1 VTASVAFDLFV
12 RLERMAQTMTSP
24 THSTA
29 SPVELTADNP
39 IRPVDW
45 RWQRAVWRVETRSRR
60 GERHDDDWTRQAI
73 RCVKAIHREAG
84 GRMPYRPEPELLQAR
99 QLAQQ
104 HDWHRAELESRILAD
119 QAISEISTTM
129 RIPVGVVAGFE
140 ALFFDVRSRLEAA
153 TWIVHEV
160 LGSKPCFP
168 LQPMDVADTWKSLG
182 FGYGVSTVDALVAGA
197 DLKDLE
203 TIGLPA
209 YWSPGSRLPKE
220 LQFLLLTGSLPEYG
234 RRTLRSLSRLTEVG
248 LCHLPSY
255 AAPPPTGLSLDMGA
269 ANLLDDILSCEPSF
283 SLSVSSPFGSGEYS
297 RAA

>member
-1 VTASVAFDLFV
+1 MTDRPTALTGSASCPVDLK
-12 RLERMAQTMTSP
+12 T
-24 THSTA
+24 
-29 SPVELTADNP
+29 DNP
-39 IRPVDW
+39 FRPVDW

-60 GERHDDDWTRQAI
+60 GERHDDAWTHRALG
-73 RCVKAIHREAG
+73 CVKAIHRGACG
-84 GRMPYRPEPELLQAR
+84 YRPYRPDPELMQAR

-119 QAISEISTTM
+119 QSISEISSTM
-129 RIPVGVVAGFE
+129 RMPTGVVAAFE
-140 ALFFDVRSRLEAA
+140 ALFFGVRSRLEA
-153 TWIVHEV
+153 TSWIVHEV

-197 DLKDLE
+197 DFKDLE

-269 ANLLDDILSCEPSF
+269 ANLLDDILSCETSF
-283 SLSVSSPFGSGEYS
+283 SLSVTSPFGSGEYS

>member
-1 VTASVAFDLFV
+1 
-12 RLERMAQTMTSP
+12 MAQTMTSP
-24 THSTA
+24 THPFI
-29 SPVELTADNP
+29 SPVELTTDNP
-39 IRPVDW
+39 FRPVDW
-45 RWQRAVWRVETRSRR
+45 RWQRALWRVETRSRR
-60 GERHDDDWTRQAI
+60 GERHDDEWTRRAI
-73 RCVKAIHREAG
+73 RCLTELRRESL
-84 GRMPYRPEPELLQAR
+84 GRSSNRPEPELLQAR

-104 HDWHRAELESRILAD
+104 RDWDRAELEARILAD

-129 RIPVGVVAGFE
+129 RIPVGVVAGFG
-140 ALFFDVRSRLEAA
+140 ALFFDVRSRLAA
-153 TWIVHEV
+153 TSWIVHEV

-168 LQPMDVADTWKSLG
+168 FRPLDVAHTWRCLG
-182 FGYGVSTVDALVAGA
+182 FGYGVSTVDALVVGA
-197 DLKDLE
+197 DFKDLE

-283 SLSVSSPFGSGEYS
+283 SLSVTSPFGSGEYS